1 MTRVLL
7 LQDKV
12 LGEEL
17 GLLAADAASS
27 RYSELSES
35 HLFPITKAPSSLL
48 QTSCC
53 FSYLCCEWTTRLAL
67 CHNFRLDASCR
78 VCFVQRSARIP
89 TKQLTSNTIHHQSCG
104 TDLWR
109 WVPVDLRAV
118 EVWIPGAWTGGRTYS
133 DKSQANL
140 AMAYTSQSSPR
151 AREKL
156 LRTSFNT

>member
-1 MTRVLL
+1 VTRVLL

-67 CHNFRLDASCR
+67 CHHFRLDASCR